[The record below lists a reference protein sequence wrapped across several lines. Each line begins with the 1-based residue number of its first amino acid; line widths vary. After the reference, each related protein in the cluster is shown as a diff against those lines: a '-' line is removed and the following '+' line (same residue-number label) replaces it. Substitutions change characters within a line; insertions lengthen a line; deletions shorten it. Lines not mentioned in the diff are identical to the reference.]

1 MRAGSVVVFAFLC
14 AVRTCAADAIN
25 WNAMLMPGSVTYS
38 GDVSLLHAA
47 CNIIDLAISDSSFMK
62 ATGVRVPG
70 LAAHTSY

>member
-1 MRAGSVVVFAFLC
+1 
-14 AVRTCAADAIN
+14 
-25 WNAMLMPGSVTYS
+25 MLMPGSVTYS